1 MNAEKT
7 RDTFAALRL
16 ADTQQK
22 VKTQFRTCKPDIRSP
37 WMTRAEAADY
47 MRCSLKSVD
56 RKSVRMSKER
66 VPGMLRRQVQE
77 AGGIQKVL
85 ILAEDV
91 YAICPLPPGFI
102 AHERSSCN

>member
-1 MNAEKT
+1 
-7 RDTFAALRL
+7 
-16 ADTQQK
+16 
-22 VKTQFRTCKPDIRSP
+22 
-37 WMTRAEAADY
+37 MTRAEAADY

-56 RKSVRMSKER
+56 RKSVLMSKER

-77 AGGIQKVL
+77 AGTVQKVL

-102 AHERSSCN
+102 VPLKSS